1 MFTKAARK
9 RRSLDR
15 RLSDGH
21 RTPVT
26 EDLNIN
32 EKKMFTKDLKD
43 FKKGFF

>member
-32 EKKMFTKDLKD
+32 EKKCSQKI
-43 FKKGFF
+43 